1 MCIRFLISMFIF
13 QWCESSCDN
22 CPRGR
27 YPVVCPTWG
36 ERVAADRLRAKVQL
50 TARCPLGIFG
60 SHHRLASSDG
70 QELDLEKK
78 AVFPLGFFCWSRFL
92 LREMWVSGVNLQSDG
107 SDRPE
112 CSQVEWR
119 ETAQRVIEEEQ
130 QRRAELQIEQWM
142 MYMFS
147 KLIHLFVGHCWA
159 TFERF
164 QPIRQFLNRKI
175 NR

>member
-36 ERVAADRLRAKVQL
+36 ERVAADRLRAKVQNCCKMSL
-50 TARCPLGIFG
+50 GNLWEPPPACIVRRSGAGSGEESGGNPL
-60 SHHRLASSDG
+60 
-70 QELDLEKK
+70 E
-78 AVFPLGFFCWSRFL
+78 FFCWSRFL
-92 LREMWVSGVNLQSDG
+92 LREIWVSGVSDG